1 MKPFAV
7 GGAGGGSLECSK
19 LITENINRLFANRE
33 PWQVATI
40 TATAVLSSV
49 WLWSFINQDES
60 KLLCGFFGV
69 FRFNRDSQV

>member
-1 MKPFAV
+1 MKPFQT
-7 GGAGGGSLECSK
+7 GGAHDCSK

-40 TATAVLSSV
+40 TATAVLSTI

-60 KLLCGFFGV
+60 KYSVRRYSIL
-69 FRFNRDSQV
+69 